1 MKIDIENYNS
11 FIFDLDGTIYRGSN
25 IIPNAG
31 RTIKTLKEAGKKIV
45 FISNK
50 TTGSVKDYF
59 DFLRGNGLQ
68 IELDEII
75 NSTVVLSKFLSK
87 HHSGEK
93 FYAIGEKIFIDE
105 IISSGLIYSENPGDI
120 DILLVTLDR
129 TLNYEKLEIAAR
141 SLEKGAGF
149 FAANIDD
156 TCPVD
161 SGEVL
166 DAGATISALE
176 KRTHRKLEKN
186 FGKPS
191 KYMMDEVKE
200 RLSNDFS
207 KTLLIGDRLE
217 TDIAMGNAFGVD
229 TALVLTGVKNFPN
242 GNENIKPTYIIESVF
257 DLIKSIKI

>member
-1 MKIDIENYNS
+1 MKPDLKNYNS
-11 FIFDLDGTIYRGSN
+11 FIFDLDGTIYRGSS
-25 IIPNAG
+25 IIPHADK
-31 RTIKTLKEAGKKIV
+31 TINTLKKSGKKIV

-50 TTGSVKDYF
+50 TTGSIKEYF
-59 DFLRGNGLQ
+59 DFLTSQGLD
-68 IELDEII
+68 IELRQII
-75 NSTVVLSKFLSK
+75 NSTIVLSKYLNK
-87 HHSGEK
+87 NHPNEK
-93 FYAIGEKIFIDE
+93 FFAIGEKTFVDE
-105 IISSGLIYSENPGDI
+105 IVSSGLIYSEDPETI
-120 DILLVTLDR
+120 DLLLVTLDR

-141 SLEKGAGF
+141 ALEKGASF

-161 SGEVL
+161 NGEVL

-200 RLSNDFS
+200 RLGNDFS
-207 KTLLIGDRLE
+207 KALLIGDRLE
-217 TDIAMGNAFGVD
+217 TDIAMGNAFGLD

-242 GNENIKPTYIIESVF
+242 GNEHIKPTYLIDSVF
-257 DLIKSIKI
+257 DLVK